1 MASAPR
7 PGVRRLFADDD
18 AGLLELALAEV
29 AAACRD
35 LSRPAAPTQRGVPA
49 PRSGLT
55 DPDPALTRVDPRCDD
70 GGQAKHSSSN
80 DVGCPWRRRW
90 GPAGSSKAKQAAK
103 FVKVVVDGAPYL
115 RKVDLEAY
123 AGYDLVLGARSRTSS
138 SPISTSVGLLNV
150 DGYYDVHAIL

>member
-1 MASAPR
+1 M
-7 PGVRRLFADDD
+7 RRW
-18 AGLLELALAEV
+18 
-29 AAACRD
+29 
-35 LSRPAAPTQRGVPA
+35 RGWIQ
-49 PRSGLT
+49 
-55 DPDPALTRVDPRCDD
+55 RCDD

-123 AGYDLVLGARSRTSS
+123 AGYDLVLGARSRTSF
-138 SPISTSVGLLNV
+138 SPISTSVSTTPLCLASFWLPQQHFALFG
-150 DGYYDVHAIL
+150 